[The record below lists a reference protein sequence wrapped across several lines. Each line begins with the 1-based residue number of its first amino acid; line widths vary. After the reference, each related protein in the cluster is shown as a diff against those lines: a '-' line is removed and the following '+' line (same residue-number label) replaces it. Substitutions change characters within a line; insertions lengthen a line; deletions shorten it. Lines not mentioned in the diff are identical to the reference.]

1 MQSIKH
7 HDGEEP
13 WSIDADDEPYARQRS
28 NTVKLSKESEVM
40 KNLEKEKILLLSDG
54 AKGKNKFE
62 ESESEDPENLAKE
75 EEEADE

>member
-1 MQSIKH
+1 
-7 HDGEEP
+7 
-13 WSIDADDEPYARQRS
+13 
-28 NTVKLSKESEVM
+28 LSKESEVM

-62 ESESEDPENLAKE
+62 ESESEDAENLEKE

>member
-28 NTVKLSKESEVM
+28 NTVKL
-40 KNLEKEKILLLSDG
+40 
-54 AKGKNKFE
+54 
-62 ESESEDPENLAKE
+62 
-75 EEEADE
+75 

>member
-40 KNLEKEKILLLSDG
+40 KNLEKENIDIHAVIIFKSALR
-54 AKGKNKFE
+54 NV
-62 ESESEDPENLAKE
+62 
-75 EEEADE
+75 